1 MREAGAS
8 EWKEGAEGRGKR
20 PKRGQTPTLTSS
32 ATLGKFS
39 IRYSDGTLYTYILGI
54 TALWEGRPRQEE
66 TLHPAPEDTSN

>member
-20 PKRGQTPTLTSS
+20 PNRGQTPTLTSS

-39 IRYSDGTLYTYILGI
+39 IRYSDRTLFTGQHGTMGG
-54 TALWEGRPRQEE
+54 AL
-66 TLHPAPEDTSN
+66 